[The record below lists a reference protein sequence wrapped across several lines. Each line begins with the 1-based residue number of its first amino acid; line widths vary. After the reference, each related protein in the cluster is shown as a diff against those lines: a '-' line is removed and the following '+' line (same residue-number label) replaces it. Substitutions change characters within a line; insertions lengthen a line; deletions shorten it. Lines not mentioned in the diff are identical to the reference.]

1 MIESEKLQVL
11 AQLNQEM
18 IDAVAKLQN
27 ALEKSDSL
35 EVEKIKALI
44 LVLQKKI
51 SNSIGA

>member
-1 MIESEKLQVL
+1 MTESWKLQVL

-27 ALEKSDSL
+27 AIEKGDSL
-35 EVEKIKALI
+35 EVEKTKALI

-51 SNSIGA
+51 SNSIEA